1 MIVDVRRACVAA
13 GDSPACL
20 VPACVFNLCG
30 KLDSMFR
37 RIVPVLLVV
46 LIIANAIAMRAAGK
60 PNIVLITLSST
71 RADRMG
77 FLGSKARLTPNLD
90 GLARQSM
97 VFEHAYSQAPL
108 TVVSHATILTGTYPQ
123 THRVSEFGSR
133 LASTLPFIPDL
144 LRAGGYRTAAFV
156 GSIALDPKNGLA
168 PGFDRGFSVYDAGFQ
183 PPEHGPGR
191 NGSVDRSAAQVA
203 TRAAAWLA
211 RNPKGPFFLW
221 VHLNDPEAASGASYN
236 AAVASADAAAGKL
249 LAVLRTQ
256 KLYDDAV
263 IVVASDHGQG
273 LGGHGEETHGVFL
286 YDETI
291 HVPLLLKLPENQS
304 AAKRVSARASLVD
317 VAPTVLAIAGVPIPS
332 QMQGQSLLRIS
343 KTNSEQ
349 AAYSVSDFPQRGFG
363 WSALESWRAGKYLYI
378 KAPKPE
384 LYDLSADPGATRNL
398 AQASKATLETIA
410 GQLEAFDQRFRG
422 PSAAAGPELTSSEM
436 QKLASLG
443 YVGLQKSAAPSAA
456 ATGIDPKDE
465 IADANKVL
473 SALALLDEGKP
484 EKAAAML
491 QPVMASGSKMY
502 LAQFVM
508 GTALARQQQYPRAIE
523 YLRHAIELQPDS
535 TWAHYEM
542 GASLLKSGDYKTAVI
557 HLEIASSRLPGF
569 AEAHDLLA
577 QAYDHLGRAE
587 EAKHERSQAASQKP

>member
-1 MIVDVRRACVAA
+1 
-13 GDSPACL
+13 
-20 VPACVFNLCG
+20 
-30 KLDSMFR
+30 MFR
-37 RIVPVLLVV
+37 RICPALLVV
-46 LIIANAIAMRAAGK
+46 LLLAIGATSAPAAGK
-60 PNIVLITLSST
+60 PNIILITLSST

-123 THRVSEFGSR
+123 THRVSEFGAR
-133 LASTLPFIPDL
+133 LAAALPFVPDL
-144 LRAGGYRTAAFV
+144 LRKGGYRTAAFV

-183 PPEHGPGR
+183 QPEHGPGR
-191 NGSVDRSAAQVA
+191 NALVERSAAQVA
-203 TRAAAWLA
+203 ARAAAWLA
-211 RNPKGPFFLW
+211 RNPEGPFFLW

-236 AAVASADAAAGKL
+236 AAVASADTATGKL
-249 LAVLRTQ
+249 IALLRTR
-256 KLYDDAV
+256 KLYDDALV
-263 IVVASDHGQG
+263 VVASDHGRG

-291 HVPLLLKLPENQS
+291 HVPLLLKLPQNPS
-304 AAKRVSARASLVD
+304 AGKLVSTRASLVD
-317 VAPTVLAIAGVPIPS
+317 VAPTVLAIAGVPVPS

-343 KTNSEQ
+343 KANADQ
-349 AAYSVSDFPQRGFG
+349 PVYAVSDFPQRAFG
-363 WSALESWRAGKYLYI
+363 WSPLESWRAGKYLYI
-378 KAPKPE
+378 KAPRPE

-398 AQASKATLETIA
+398 AQSSKATLETIA
-410 GQLEAFDQRFRG
+410 GQLDAFDRRFSG
-422 PSAAAGPELTSSEM
+422 TGASGGPELTSSEM

-443 YVGLQKSAAPSAA
+443 YVGLQKSAGPSAA
-456 ATGIDPKDE
+456 ATGVDPKDG
-465 IADANKVL
+465 IAGANKVL

-484 EKAAAML
+484 DKAAAML
-491 QPVMASGSKMY
+491 QPVLAAASRMY

-508 GTALARQQQYPRAIE
+508 GAALARQQQYPKAIE

-542 GASLLKSGDYKTAVI
+542 GASLLETGDYKTAVI
-557 HLEIASSRLPGF
+557 HLEIASSRLPEF
-569 AEAHDLLA
+569 AEVHALLA

-587 EAKHERSQAASQKP
+587 EAKRERSQSGASPRP

>member
-1 MIVDVRRACVAA
+1 
-13 GDSPACL
+13 
-20 VPACVFNLCG
+20 
-30 KLDSMFR
+30 MFR
-37 RIVPVLLVV
+37 RICPALPVVLL
-46 LIIANAIAMRAAGK
+46 LAIRATSAPAAGK
-60 PNIVLITLSST
+60 PNIILITLSST

-123 THRVSEFGSR
+123 THRVSEFGAR
-133 LASTLPFIPDL
+133 LAAALPFVPDL
-144 LRAGGYRTAAFV
+144 LRKEGYRTAAFV

-183 PPEHGPGR
+183 QPEHGPGR
-191 NGSVDRSAAQVA
+191 NALVDRSAAQVA
-203 TRAAAWLA
+203 ARAAAWLA
-211 RNPKGPFFLW
+211 RNPEAPFFLW
-221 VHLNDPEAASGASYN
+221 IHLNDPEAASGASYN
-236 AAVASADAAAGKL
+236 AAVASADTATGKL
-249 LAVLRTQ
+249 IALLRTR
-256 KLYDDAV
+256 KLYDDALV
-263 IVVASDHGQG
+263 VVASDHGRG

-291 HVPLLLKLPENQS
+291 HVPLLLKLPQNPS
-304 AAKRVSARASLVD
+304 AGKLVSTRASLVD
-317 VAPTVLAIAGVPIPS
+317 VAPTVLAIAGVPVPS

-343 KTNSEQ
+343 KTNADQ
-349 AAYSVSDFPQRGFG
+349 PVYAVSDFPQRAFG
-363 WSALESWRAGKYLYI
+363 WSPLESWRAGKYLYI
-378 KAPKPE
+378 KAPRPE

-398 AQASKATLETIA
+398 AQSSKATLETIA
-410 GQLEAFDQRFRG
+410 GQLDAFDRRFSG
-422 PSAAAGPELTSSEM
+422 TGASGGPELTSSEM

-443 YVGLQKSAAPSAA
+443 YVGLQKSAGPSSA
-456 ATGIDPKDE
+456 ATGVDPKDG
-465 IADANKVL
+465 IAGANKVL

-484 EKAAAML
+484 DKAVAML
-491 QPVMASGSKMY
+491 QPVLAAASRMY

-508 GTALARQQQYPRAIE
+508 GAALARQQQYPKAIE

-542 GASLLKSGDYKTAVI
+542 GASLLETGDYKTAVI
-557 HLEIASSRLPGF
+557 HLEIASSRLPEF
-569 AEAHDLLA
+569 AGVYALLA

-587 EAKHERSQAASQKP
+587 EAKRERSPSGASPRP

>member
-1 MIVDVRRACVAA
+1 MIVDGRDNVARAPSRACLQRL
-13 GDSPACL
+13 DRW
-20 VPACVFNLCG
+20 G
-30 KLDSMFR
+30 KLKRMFR
-37 RIVPVLLVV
+37 WIRPAVVIVLL
-46 LIIANAIAMRAAGK
+46 LAIGVSARAAGK
-60 PNIVLITLSST
+60 PNIVFITLSSA

-90 GLARQSM
+90 DLARQSM

-133 LASTLPFIPDL
+133 LAATLPFVPDL

-168 PGFDRGFSVYDAGFQ
+168 PGFGRGFSVYDAGFQ
-183 PPEHGPGR
+183 PPDYSPGR
-191 NGSVDRSAAQVA
+191 RGSIDRSAAQVA
-203 TRAAAWLA
+203 GRAAAWLA

-221 VHLNDPEAASGASYN
+221 VHLNDPEAASRASYN

-249 LAVLRTQ
+249 IAVLRMQ
-256 KLYDDAV
+256 KLFDGAL

-273 LGGHGEETHGVFL
+273 LGEQGEETHGVFL

-291 HVPLLLKLPENQS
+291 HVPLLLKLPQNQN
-304 AAKRVSARASLVD
+304 AGKRVSARVSLVD

-343 KTNSEQ
+343 KTNADQ
-349 AAYSVSDFPQRGFG
+349 ASYAVSDFPQRAFG
-363 WSALESWRAGKYLYI
+363 WSSLESWRAGKYLYI
-378 KAPKPE
+378 KAPRPE
-384 LYDLSADPGATRNL
+384 LYDLSSDPGATRNL
-398 AQASKATLETIA
+398 AQTSKATLETIA
-410 GQLEAFDQRFRG
+410 GQLDAFDRRFSNPG
-422 PSAAAGPELTSSEM
+422 ASGGPELTSSEM

-443 YVGLQKSAAPSAA
+443 YVGLQKSASPSAA
-456 ATGIDPKDE
+456 VTGVDPKDG

-473 SALALLDEGKP
+473 AALALLNEGKP
-484 EKAAAML
+484 EKAAAVL
-491 QPVMASGSKMY
+491 QPVLASSSKMY

-508 GTALARQQQYPRAIE
+508 GAALAREQQYPKAIA

-542 GASLLKSGDYKTAVI
+542 GASLLKSGDYKTAVV

-569 AEAHDLLA
+569 VETHVLLA

-587 EAKHERSQAASQKP
+587 EAKRERSRSGTSPKP